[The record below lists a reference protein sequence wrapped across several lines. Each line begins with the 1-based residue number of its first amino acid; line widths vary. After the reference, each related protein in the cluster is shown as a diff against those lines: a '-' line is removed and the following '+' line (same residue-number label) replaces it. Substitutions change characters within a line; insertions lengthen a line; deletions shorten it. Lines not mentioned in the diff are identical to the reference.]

1 MWKRISFQLEAVDVT
16 IDCNFLILFDRRKF
30 EKKRFDIR
38 SVGEYFGME
47 EQKAFER
54 LSFFH
59 GSQIQPVAKRPEEIR
74 TRNGANRQVVDPTQ
88 TSAKNWARKNIGR
101 ECGIEKI
108 FRFRVA
114 ISRGKEKKKKKEE
127 RGITINVRAEKDDDW
142 RKKWISWLDKNAN
155 AATFAST
162 LSVTFTENQQNF
174 IYFISNQWIL

>member
-1 MWKRISFQLEAVDVT
+1 METVDVT

-54 LSFFH
+54 LSFFY

-88 TSAKNWARKNIGR
+88 TSAKN
-101 ECGIEKI
+101 
-108 FRFRVA
+108 
-114 ISRGKEKKKKKEE
+114 
-127 RGITINVRAEKDDDW
+127 
-142 RKKWISWLDKNAN
+142 
-155 AATFAST
+155 
-162 LSVTFTENQQNF
+162 
-174 IYFISNQWIL
+174 

>member
-127 RGITINVRAEKDDDW
+127 RGITIPFEP
-142 RKKWISWLDKNAN
+142 RKMTIEERN
-155 AATFAST
+155 
-162 LSVTFTENQQNF
+162 E
-174 IYFISNQWIL
+174 